1 MNKKG
6 KLILIIG
13 PSGVGKGTAIKQI
26 RQLCS
31 QLFFPTSY
39 TTRSMRQGEKDGETY
54 NFITKPEFEKMI
66 KQDAFLEYQLVHK
79 TNYYGTDKQT
89 IIDNINSGKVV
100 LREMDLQGVQDVLS
114 KQWPFEIKTIF
125 ITTDSWETLEQRIR
139 QRSEISEQE
148 LANRKQSFQKEMEY
162 LEKADYVV
170 YSIQGEID
178 EMIES
183 LISIINK

>member
-1 MNKKG
+1 
-6 KLILIIG
+6 
-13 PSGVGKGTAIKQI
+13 
-26 RQLCS
+26 
-31 QLFFPTSY
+31 
-39 TTRSMRQGEKDGETY
+39 
-54 NFITKPEFEKMI
+54 
-66 KQDAFLEYQLVHK
+66 
-79 TNYYGTDKQT
+79 
-89 IIDNINSGKVV
+89 
-100 LREMDLQGVQDVLS
+100 MDLQGVQDVLS

>member
-6 KLILIIG
+6 KLFLLMG
-13 PSGVGKGTAIKQI
+13 PSGVGKGTATRHLRATQDNV
-26 RQLCS
+26 
-31 QLFFPTSY
+31 FFPTSY